1 MLVVGLSL
9 LILTGEG
16 LVHTGSWGW
25 IQDLKTTWQRE
36 VCIIYAATEVTPSSP
51 LGLLLHQVFSKSL
64 VLQSFMET
72 MGKIRQANHRGSLWG
87 YQRQWCKHKTLSP
100 HFQVHT
106 KEVSGVCMLWLIHQV
121 VKTKRFISPFWL
133 LADHLCPPKA
143 GGGLQTAFLWDS
155 VVKWDLQYFCVS
167 ERWVGI
173 FKKKQKKKTKNY
185 ITLKK
190 KQF

>member
-1 MLVVGLSL
+1 MQLRKSHHRLPWDSFC
-9 LILTGEG
+9 T
-16 LVHTGSWGW
+16 
-25 IQDLKTTWQRE
+25 R
-36 VCIIYAATEVTPSSP
+36 C
-51 LGLLLHQVFSKSL
+51 SKSL

-155 VVKWDLQYFCVS
+155 AVKWDLQYFCVS
-167 ERWVGI
+167 ECWVGI
-173 FKKKQKKKTKNY
+173 LKKKKKKTRKEKPGACPASFVCSLSYQRNQAGY
-185 ITLKK
+185 
-190 KQF
+190 FN

>member
-16 LVHTGSWGW
+16 LVHTGSWGEFR
-25 IQDLKTTWQRE
+25 ISRQHDNER
-36 VCIIYAATEVTPSSP
+36 YA
-51 LGLLLHQVFSKSL
+51 
-64 VLQSFMET
+64 SFMQLQKSHHRLPWDSFCT
-72 MGKIRQANHRGSLWG
+72 RCFLSRWYYSHSWKLWVRYNRQITGARSEG
-87 YQRQWCKHKTLSP
+87 YQRQRCKHKTLSP

-143 GGGLQTAFLWDS
+143 GVGLQTAFLWDS
-155 VVKWDLQYFCVS
+155 AVKWDLQYFCVS
-167 ERWVGI
+167 ECWVGI
-173 FKKKQKKKTKNY
+173 LKKKKTIRIILHLIKE
-185 ITLKK
+185 